1 MDHFPPHADLHQY
14 KSKERN
20 EGVKLSN
27 QLNRGYN
34 KVTLANQFSKNNSD
48 GNDVTISS
56 MMIYL
61 LMKFAFFKYKSR
73 LNYINYRHK
82 MYKIFI

>member
-1 MDHFPPHADLHQY
+1 MILRGKPSYHMDHCSPHADLHQY

-27 QLNRGYN
+27 QFNRGYN
-34 KVTLANQFSKNNSD
+34 KVTLANPFSKNNFV

-56 MMIYL
+56 MMKYL
-61 LMKFAFFKYKSR
+61 LMEFAFFK
-73 LNYINYRHK
+73 L
-82 MYKIFI
+82 

>member
-1 MDHFPPHADLHQY
+1 MILRGKPSYHMDHCSPHADLHQY

-34 KVTLANQFSKNNSD
+34 KVTLANPFSKNNFV
-48 GNDVTISS
+48 GNDVIISS
-56 MMIYL
+56 IMKYL
-61 LMKFAFFKYKSR
+61 LMEFAFFK
-73 LNYINYRHK
+73 L
-82 MYKIFI
+82 